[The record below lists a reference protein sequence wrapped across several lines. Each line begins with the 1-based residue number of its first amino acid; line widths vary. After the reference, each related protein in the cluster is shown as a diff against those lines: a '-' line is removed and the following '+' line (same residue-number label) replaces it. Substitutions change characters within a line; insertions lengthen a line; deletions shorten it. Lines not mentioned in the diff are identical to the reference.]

1 MNLINGEW
9 LAEAL
14 DAQGESL
21 NSAARRISVE
31 PNKLYAHRAGK
42 RPISTE
48 VLAALSQAMP
58 TLSERY
64 ILTGKGPTKRSQ
76 NGIDEELVLDAGR
89 AKQLIERI
97 LAKLMPSDSRR

>member
-1 MNLINGEW
+1 MILLNGQW
-9 LAEAL
+9 LEEAL

-21 NSAARRISVE
+21 NSAARRIAVE
-31 PNKLYAHRAGK
+31 PNKLYAHRSGK

-64 ILTGKGPTKRSQ
+64 ILTGKGPIKRSQ
-76 NGIDEELVLDAGR
+76 DGIDEELVMDAGR

-97 LAKLMPSDSRR
+97 LAKLIPSDRLS